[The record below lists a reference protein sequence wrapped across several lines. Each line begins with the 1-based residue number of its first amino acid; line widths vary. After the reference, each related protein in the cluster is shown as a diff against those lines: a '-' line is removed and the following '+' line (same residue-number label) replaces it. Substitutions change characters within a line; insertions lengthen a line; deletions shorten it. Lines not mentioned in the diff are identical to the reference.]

1 MYQITPLLRPFNSTV
16 FIPGCLSYTTRSLI
30 LAAMTKGEVKIS
42 NPLKSDDVYSML
54 ECLREIGILIQEFED
69 YFLVKNSLQE
79 LDFSNIS
86 TKDFEGKKVNFICNG
101 GLSGRTAR
109 SILPLLCL
117 VPGSKILT
125 ADKEFLKRPIAG
137 QVEGLRQIGAEIEY
151 LKEEGKL
158 PVLIKSSNLKSG
170 KCQIPGNVSSQYFA
184 GIMMIAPLFGGVE
197 LEVVGSQVSK
207 SYIDITIDIMKTFGV
222 EVENQNYQKYI
233 VKSDLEYKIEEYKV
247 EGDYSS
253 SSYFAAMAALT
264 ESRIEL
270 KNLNQNS
277 KQGDKLVLEILA
289 KMGAVVEFKPNSII
303 VQGRELKP
311 VKVDMENAIDQPPVV
326 AVLAAFID
334 GVTEI
339 DGVGILK
346 YKESDRLLAIQNEL
360 LKMGIKTKTSQ
371 DKNSL
376 KIFGGS
382 PKGAEI
388 ETYGDHRIAM
398 AFAISGLKISNIK
411 IKNPEVVKK
420 SFPNFWEVFESL
432 RN

>member
-1 MYQITPLLRPFNSTV
+1 L
-16 FIPGCLSYTTRSLI
+16 
-30 LAAMTKGEVKIS
+30 
-42 NPLKSDDVYSML
+42 DV
-54 ECLREIGILIQEFED
+54 I
-69 YFLVKNSLQE
+69 
-79 LDFSNIS
+79 
-86 TKDFEGKKVNFICNG
+86 
-101 GLSGRTAR
+101 
-109 SILPLLCL
+109 
-117 VPGSKILT
+117 
-125 ADKEFLKRPIAG
+125 
-137 QVEGLRQIGAEIEY
+137 
-151 LKEEGKL
+151 
-158 PVLIKSSNLKSG
+158 
-170 KCQIPGNVSSQYFA
+170 
-184 GIMMIAPLFGGVE
+184 
-197 LEVVGSQVSK
+197 GSQVSK

-233 VKSDLEYKIEEYKV
+233 IKNNSKYKIDEYKV

-253 SSYFAAMAALT
+253 ASYFAAMAALT

-289 KMGAVVEFKPNSII
+289 KMGAKVEFKPNSII

-311 VKVDMENAIDQPPVV
+311 VKVDMENAIDQPPVI

-334 GVTEI
+334 GITEI

-398 AFAISGLKISNIK
+398 AFAISGLKIPNMK

-432 RN
+432 RA